1 MNKEKDFS
9 QGEWDHLHDVI
20 LDVTYSTSK
29 LSLTQKELEGLFDE
43 LPQNIKD
50 DSYRWGLNDSV
61 VRDNIY
67 EWYLETKLKQT
78 KDEV

>member
-1 MNKEKDFS
+1 MSKEKDFS

-20 LDVTYSTSK
+20 LDATYSTSK
-29 LSLTQKELEGLFDE
+29 LSLTEKELEGLFDE

-67 EWYLETKLKQT
+67 EWYLETKPKQR
-78 KDEV
+78 